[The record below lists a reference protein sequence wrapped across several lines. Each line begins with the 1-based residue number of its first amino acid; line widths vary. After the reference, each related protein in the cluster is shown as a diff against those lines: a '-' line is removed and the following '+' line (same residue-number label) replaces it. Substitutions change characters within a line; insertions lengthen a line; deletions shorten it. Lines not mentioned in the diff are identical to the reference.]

1 MVQDPESKK
10 SVAKSA
16 CFSWRG
22 ILVPT
27 LTRVQVYYQK
37 EVWFL
42 AHLRLS
48 SFFCS
53 SCSIPKE
60 HILCC
65 TPPWC
70 SFLPCISVAQWL
82 SQKKILL
89 KVSSSWSGI
98 TLWFG
103 VRPKL
108 SVPKLCS
115 PLFSKVQNNVAR
127 FHQQL
132 PVHPDALGCN
142 FHTSWRT
149 CLNMLPYPSS
159 ARASKHGGIYLAQTV
174 QQLILLRSM
183 LNALPDEMFRVL
195 AISSNKMWTFSS
207 IMTFTSAAN
216 SLLHFLLFFTLSL
229 LLSLISQIEKVSS
242 TGNLLLLKEWM
253 MGLQITAQRE
263 FLVQTVQEW
272 CISWCRADIQQWR
285 ESGFLSF
292 F

>member
-1 MVQDPESKK
+1 MLSLERYSCTSFDVVCMRIVKKKFGSTPVWEMVELF
-10 SVAKSA
+10 V
-16 CFSWRG
+16 CGGF
-22 ILVPT
+22 
-27 LTRVQVYYQK
+27 
-37 EVWFL
+37 FF
-42 AHLRLS
+42 
-48 SFFCS
+48 FFCI
-53 SCSIPKE
+53 CSVWKE
-60 HILCC
+60 HGLCS
-65 TPPWC
+65 TPTWC
-70 SFLPCISVAQWL
+70 SFLPCLISVAQRPL
-82 SQKKILL
+82 SETILR
-89 KVSSSWSGI
+89 KVPSPRSVIALQFG
-98 TLWFG
+98 TLIQ
-103 VRPKL
+103 L
-108 SVPKLCS
+108 SVPMLCS
-115 PLFSKVQNNVAR
+115 LLFSKVQNNVAR

-159 ARASKHGGIYLAQTV
+159 ARASKYGGIYLAQTV